1 MEIDNAMIMMVA
13 DRVKGKSR
21 TFVNDTIMYCVT
33 GVWQKL
39 FLFIILIS
47 VIVDF

>member
-21 TFVNDTIMYCVT
+21 TFVNDTNLC
-33 GVWQKL
+33 
-39 FLFIILIS
+39 
-47 VIVDF
+47 IVSQECGRSFTFSLY